1 MLCLVRTERVK
12 GFRIGGRAGI
22 TGGAEGAVGTALG
35 RKQQLPVAAQRGLL
49 KKLPMGKQ
57 CPEDPPGLL
66 KGPEERQRAAL
77 ITLGTGG
84 GIATRQ
90 APQPET
96 LHGGGSDKQRNTDLH
111 LLPPADPRARP
122 PEDRASKALRA
133 EEKQC
138 RSLAC
143 RSDFCFI

>member
-111 LLPPADPRARP
+111 LLPPADPQGEPRGLQGSAARGQG
-122 PEDRASKALRA
+122 EQSSESRGEAV
-133 EEKQC
+133 
-138 RSLAC
+138 
-143 RSDFCFI
+143 